1 MTSAVDYWH
10 WRFTDPPEM
19 HAKADGNAGH
29 YLDLEAFWALGRGAV
44 LSAWGYRDDLER
56 CTAALAP
63 KLGGDTDRAVRMCQ
77 HYRTLAIGAPRR
89 LGENDKLP
97 PLPAD
102 YDADAEEPADAL
114 PNDDED
120 TDDGRRRADTAKHAD
135 LSDLRRVGPRRA
147 GGIHNRPT
155 SGPAMER
162 GDMAMKRKDFDLGKL
177 KAGSDD
183 GLVEGEFVAYASTWD
198 VKDSYGDVMTRGSF
212 SKSIETWRKSGNAIP
227 LLWAHDSK
235 NPHAY
240 IGEVLTMTEDDR
252 GLRVRGRIDLDSDT
266 GAQVHRLVKGRRV
279 TMLSFG
285 YDEIRT
291 RPVKG
296 DPRLGSYKALDEVHV
311 HEISLVP
318 IGANRETAVLAV
330 KSEPTGPSVKA
341 WDTYFTAAKFG
352 PVPAP
357 V

>member
-1 MTSAVDYWH
+1 MTTALDYWA
-10 WRFTDPPEM
+10 WRFAKART
-19 HAKADGNAGH
+19 KADGNAGH

-77 HYRTLAIGAPRR
+77 HYRTLAIGEPRR
-89 LGENDKLP
+89 LGENAKLP
-97 PLPAD
+97 ELPAG
-102 YDADAEEPADAL
+102 YDLDAEEPADAL

-120 TDDGRRRADTAKHAD
+120 TSNGRRGRRSDAAKAELPGVR
-135 LSDLRRVGPRRA
+135 LSRPRPA
-147 GGIHNRPT
+147 GGAHNRPH
-155 SGPAMER
+155 SGGTLER
-162 GDMAMKRKDFDLGKL
+162 GDLAMKHKDFDLGKI
-177 KAGSDD
+177 KAGTED
-183 GLVEGEFVAYASTWD
+183 GLGEGEFDAYASTWD

-212 SKSIETWRKSGNAIP
+212 GKSIETWRKSGNAIP

-240 IGEVLTMTEDDR
+240 IGEVLSMTEDER
-252 GLRVRGRIDLDSDT
+252 GLKVRGRIDLDSET

-285 YDEIRT
+285 YDELRV
-291 RPVKG
+291 RPVKA
-296 DPRLGSYKALDEVHV
+296 DPRFGDHKALDEVHV

-341 WDTYFTAAKFG
+341 WEAYFTAAKFG
-352 PVPAP
+352 PVAAP